1 MLTCWELRAQVLFV
15 SALGQNQSG
24 KEAHSGP
31 RRHGC
36 FPCRAGAQTAAT
48 AAALWLGVLTHE
60 PKPGTKHLGCARG
73 LLVAVKAT
81 EQHLWS
87 PGTWE
92 LVEKVN
98 YTETQ
103 RHDLGE
109 RKGQQLKGQRQQV
122 DSSLCGFCMREV
134 NHTRMQNT
142 RKQIVSTLNT
152 YRLFLSLSPK
162 QYSLKS
168 TYIACALY

>member
-98 YTETQ
+98 YTETERQ
-103 RHDLGE
+103 DLGRE
-109 RKGQQLKGQRQQV
+109 K
-122 DSSLCGFCMREV
+122 DSS
-134 NHTRMQNT
+134 
-142 RKQIVSTLNT
+142 
-152 YRLFLSLSPK
+152 
-162 QYSLKS
+162 
-168 TYIACALY
+168 